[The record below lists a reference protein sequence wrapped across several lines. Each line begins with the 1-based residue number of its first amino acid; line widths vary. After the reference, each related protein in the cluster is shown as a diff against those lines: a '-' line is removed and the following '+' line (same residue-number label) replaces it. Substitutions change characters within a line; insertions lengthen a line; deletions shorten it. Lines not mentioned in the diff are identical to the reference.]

1 MPALLPI
8 RFRTELARSFHR
20 DIVNTLNVP
29 SGELNTLNTLDTT
42 MYTYSATAGDTTF
55 SGEDVKGKTL
65 AYTPGRVE
73 VYIDGDK
80 ILTDDYIATNGT
92 SIEFLTPIGEEV
104 TTLTIRGIEFADT
117 AINTSQDTITYVDH
131 GFNEGDQVLYFE
143 NGATTGITNM
153 VNAVSYYVIFIDED
167 TIKLATSRAYAI
179 ASSPTAINLDGSP
192 SGSAFQLVLM
202 EEYIDGAAVDTQLV
216 NLHGITVPTTGVDT
230 GTETITSL
238 NHGLSN
244 GEIVTYYSNGGT
256 TLGGL
261 TNNSEYYV
269 VNATTDTFKL
279 SLTSGGSAINFTG
292 TGNSNQAFLR
302 IDNTFYLA
310 SHGFVTGQEVI
321 FTEDGGSISTLT
333 DATNYFIIKV
343 TNNTIKLATTLA
355 NAQAGTAINIK
366 PSFDIGDMILTGP
379 LDQTVTINTFTL
391 TNYPN
396 PHDYFYVFLSRPTE
410 WANEPTPPT
419 PVDARSDDSSI
430 KRNILGV
437 KKVNPSDVT
446 LLARRIDWTT
456 ATVYD
461 QYDDTIDMSDL
472 DFYVFNSDNFRVYK
486 CLSNNNGNPS
496 TVKPSFS
503 EVGPKTLSDGYIWQL
518 LYEVPAADRVKFL
531 TADYVPVKFYGT
543 STRFDHN
550 GTISEI
556 ILEDQ
561 GSGYTTTPSVII
573 VGDGVGAE
581 ASAVVGSG
589 LVTELNLTNGGS
601 GYSFAFV
608 LILGGGGTGAS
619 GSVTI
624 ETTDLPNIINQN
636 VAGYAVATNGQ
647 IDFIEIVDGGTGY
660 VNATTTVNIN
670 GDGEGAAAELTVVD
684 GEITAVTITD
694 RGTGYTFADLTINGD
709 GTNGELRA
717 VISPQGGHG
726 SNIPQELFATTLGI
740 AVNIEDFQE
749 DFFLENDF
757 RQYGI
762 IKNIKTFDNETLF
775 SANTGNGC
783 FVLTVPDASQYNL
796 DDIVTT
802 DSNGKYLVAYV
813 NESDS
818 VIYLLP
824 VINNITEESVLE
836 NTSTGTSGLTIT
848 SLTQPEISQRTGE
861 VIYYNNIAPLVRQL
875 EQTETF
881 KLYINF

>member
-55 SGEDVKGKTL
+55 SGEDIKGKTL
-65 AYTPGRVE
+65 SYTPGRVE
-73 VYIDGDK
+73 VYVDGDK
-80 ILTDDYIATNGT
+80 VLTDDYIATDGT
-92 SIEFLTPIGEEV
+92 SIELLTPTGEEV
-104 TTLTIRGIEFADT
+104 TTMTIRGIEFSDADVD
-117 AINTSQDTITYVDH
+117 TSADTITYVDH
-131 GFNEGDQVLYFE
+131 NFNEGDEVVFFE
-143 NGATTGITNM
+143 NGATTGITNV
-153 VNAVSYYVIFIDED
+153 VNAVSYYIIVIDDD

-179 ASSPTAINLDGSP
+179 ASSPTAINLAGSP
-192 SGSAFQLVLM
+192 SGSAFQLVLA
-202 EEYIDGAAVDTQLV
+202 EEYIEGAVVDEQLV
-216 NLHGITVPTTGVDT
+216 NLHGINVPTTGVDT
-230 GTETITSL
+230 GTETITSVS
-238 NHGLSN
+238 HGFVT
-244 GEIVTYYSNGGT
+244 GDIVTYYSNGGT
-256 TLGGL
+256 AIGNL
-261 TNNSEYYV
+261 TNGTEYYV
-269 VNATTDTFKL
+269 VNAATDTFQL
-279 SLTSGGSAINFTG
+279 SLTSGGSAINLTG
-292 TGNSNQAFLR
+292 TGNSYQAFLK
-302 IDNTFYLA
+302 IDNTLYLA
-310 SHGFVTGQEVI
+310 SHGFVTGQEVT
-321 FTEDGGSISTLT
+321 FAEGTGSISTLT

-343 TNNTIKLATTLA
+343 SANVIKLATTLV
-355 NAQAGTAINIK
+355 NAQAGTAINIT
-366 PSFDIGDMILTGP
+366 PAFGLGDTTLTGP
-379 LDQTVTINTFTL
+379 LDQTVTINTFTI

-396 PHDYFYVFLSRPTE
+396 PHDYFYVFLARPTE
-410 WANEPTPPT
+410 WANEPTAPT
-419 PVDARSDDSSI
+419 PVDARADDSSI

-446 LLARRIDWTT
+446 LMVRRIDWETDT
-456 ATVYD
+456 IYV
-461 QYDDTIDMSDL
+461 QYDDTIDMSEE
-472 DFYVFNSDNFRVYK
+472 DFYIFNEENFRIYK
-486 CLSNNNGNPS
+486 CLNNNNGNPS

-531 TADYVPVKFYGT
+531 TSGFIPVKFYGT

-556 ILEDQ
+556 ILDSQ
-561 GSGYTTTPSVII
+561 GSGYATTPTVII
-573 VGDGVGAE
+573 VGDGVGAQ
-581 ASAVVGSG
+581 ATATMSSG
-589 LVTELNLTNGGS
+589 LITELNLTNGGS

-608 LILGGGGTGAS
+608 LILGGGGTGAT

-660 VNATTTVNIN
+660 LQSNTSVTIN
-670 GDGEGAAAELTVVD
+670 GDGSGAAANLTVVD
-684 GEITAVTITD
+684 GEITGVSITD
-694 RGTGYTFADLTINGD
+694 RGTGYTFAELTVNGD
-709 GTNGELRA
+709 GSNAELRA

-726 SNIPQELFATTLGI
+726 SNVPQELFSTTLGI
-740 AVNIEDFQE
+740 TVNIEDFLE

-775 SANTGNGC
+775 SANTGNAC
-783 FVLTVPDASQYNL
+783 YVMEVPDGTRYNL

-813 NESDS
+813 QEET
-818 VIYLLP
+818 VYLLP
-824 VINNITEESVLE
+824 VINNINEESILE
-836 NTSTGTSGLTIT
+836 NVTTGESGLTIT
-848 SLTQPEISQRTGE
+848 SLVEPEISQRAGE
-861 VIYYNNIAPLVRQL
+861 VIYYNNIAPLVRQT

>member
-55 SGEDVKGKTL
+55 SGEDLKGKTL
-65 AYTPGRVE
+65 SYTPGRIE
-73 VYIDGDK
+73 VYVDGDK
-80 ILTDDYIATNGT
+80 ILTDDYIATDGT
-92 SIEFLTPIGEEV
+92 SVELLAPTGEEV
-104 TTLTIRGIEFADT
+104 TTLTINGIEFAAADV
-117 AINTSQDTITYVDH
+117 NSSSDTITYVDH
-131 GFNEGDQVLYFE
+131 GFNEGDKVIYFE
-143 NGATTGITNM
+143 NGASTGITNL
-153 VNAVSYYVIFIDED
+153 VNAVSYYIIVIDDD
-167 TIKLATSRAYAI
+167 TIKLATSRAFAI
-179 ASSPTAINLDGSP
+179 ASSPTAINLDASSAVGT
-192 SGSAFQLVLM
+192 AFQLVLV
-202 EEYIDGAAVDTQLV
+202 EEYVEGAVVDSQLL
-216 NLHGITVPTTGVDT
+216 NLHGVNVTTTNVDT
-230 GTETITSL
+230 STETITSL
-238 NHGLSN
+238 SHGFSN
-244 GEIVTYYSNGGT
+244 GDIVTYYSNGGT
-256 TLGGL
+256 AIGGL
-261 TNNSEYYV
+261 TNGNEYYI
-269 VNATTDTFKL
+269 VNAATDTFKV
-279 SLTSGGSAINFTG
+279 SLTSGGGAINLSS
-292 TGNSNQAFLR
+292 TGNSAQAFLK
-302 IDNTFYLA
+302 IDNTFYLPN
-310 SHGFVTGQEVI
+310 HGFVTGQEVTY
-321 FTEDGGSISTLT
+321 TEDAGSISTLT

-343 TNNTIKLATTLA
+343 TANTIKLATTYA
-355 NAQAGTAINIK
+355 NAIAGTDINIT
-366 PSFDIGDMILTGP
+366 PAFGLGDTTLTGP

-396 PHDYFYVFLSRPTE
+396 PHDYFYVFLSRPLE

-419 PVDARSDDSSI
+419 PVDARADDSSI

-437 KKVNPSDVT
+437 KKVNPSDVA
-446 LLARRIDWTT
+446 LLVDRIDWTT
-456 ATVYD
+456 DTVYT
-461 QYDDTIDMSDL
+461 QYDDTVNMAGT
-472 DFYVFNSDNFRVYK
+472 DFYAFNDENFRIYK

-518 LYEVPAADRVKFL
+518 MYEVPAADRVKFL
-531 TADYVPVKFYGT
+531 TADYIPVKFYGT

-556 ILEDQ
+556 ILDDQ
-561 GSGYTTTPSVII
+561 GSSYTTAPLVII

-581 ASAVVGSG
+581 ATATVSGG
-589 LVTELNLTNGGS
+589 LVTELNLINGGA

-608 LILGGGGTGAS
+608 LILGGGGTGAA

-647 IDFIEIVDGGTGY
+647 IDFIEIIDGGTGY
-660 VNATTTVNIN
+660 VQATTSVSIN
-670 GDGEGAAAELTVVD
+670 GDGSGAAADLTVVD
-684 GEITAVTITD
+684 GEITGVAITD
-694 RGTGYTFADLTINGD
+694 RGTGYTFAELTINGD
-709 GTNGELRA
+709 GTDAELRA

-740 AVNIEDFQE
+740 SVAIEDFQE

-775 SANTGNGC
+775 SANTGNAC
-783 FVLTVPDASQYNL
+783 FVMTVPDGTKYNL
-796 DDIVTT
+796 DDTVTT
-802 DSNGKYLVAYV
+802 DSNGKYIVAYV
-813 NESDS
+813 NDTT
-818 VIYLLP
+818 VYLLP
-824 VINNITEESVLE
+824 VINNINSESILE
-836 NTSTGTSGLTIT
+836 NVTTGESGLTIT
-848 SLTQPEISQRTGE
+848 SLVEPEISQRTGE
-861 VIYYNNIAPLVRQL
+861 VIYYNNIAPLIRQA